1 MARPAAIRT
10 LVFDIIGTV
19 VDEAGSRAAQ
29 TAEALSAA
37 GVGPALA
44 QRVAADWQQRLD
56 TAISEIAVGQ
66 APWRTSEELHLATLS
81 QALATA
87 GPAQATPAGP
97 AQATPVGPA
106 QATPAG
112 LSEAAPVGLSEADSA
127 GLSQD
132 ASAGLAGVD
141 RASLARA
148 AQRLAPWPD
157 SAEALATLARSFTV
171 VALSNA
177 SLAQLASM
185 FSAGG
190 LTWHCVLSSELVQ
203 TYKPDPAVYDLALT
217 RLELAPEQTMMV
229 AAHPWDL
236 RAAASHGMRTCYI
249 ARPGEGTPADG
260 DHFDL
265 RAADLADLARI
276 LTG

>member
-1 MARPAAIRT
+1 LRAGASGDGAANRN
-10 LVFDIIGTV
+10 
-19 VDEAGSRAAQ
+19 EAGSRAAQ

-37 GVGPALA
+37 GAGPALA
-44 QRVAADWQQRLD
+44 QRVAADWQRRLD
-56 TAISEIAVGQ
+56 SAISEISAGH
-66 APWRTSEELHLATLS
+66 APWRSSEELHLATLS
-81 QALATA
+81 QALTA
-87 GPAQATPAGP
+87 
-97 AQATPVGPA
+97 
-106 QATPAG
+106 
-112 LSEAAPVGLSEADSA
+112 AALAEADPA
-127 GLSQD
+127 
-132 ASAGLAGVD
+132 ALAAADPAALAEVD
-141 RASLARA
+141 QAALARA
-148 AQRLAPWPD
+148 GYRLAPWPD
-157 SAEALATLARSFTV
+157 SAAALATLARSFTV

-217 RLELAPEQTMMV
+217 RLGIAPEQTMMV

-236 RAAASHGMRTCYI
+236 RAAASHGMRTCYV
-249 ARPGEGTPADG
+249 ARPGEGRPADD

-265 RAADLADLARI
+265 RAAGLADLARI

>member
-1 MARPAAIRT
+1 MERPAGIRT

-29 TAEALSAA
+29 TAEALGAA
-37 GVGPALA
+37 GAGPALA
-44 QRVAADWQQRLD
+44 QRVAADWQRRLD
-56 TAISEIAVGQ
+56 AAISEISAGH
-66 APWRTSEELHLATLS
+66 APWRSSEELHLATLS
-81 QALATA
+81 QALTA
-87 GPAQATPAGP
+87 AAPAQADPATP
-97 AQATPVGPA
+97 AQADPA
-106 QATPAG
+106 A
-112 LSEAAPVGLSEADSA
+112 
-127 GLSQD
+127 
-132 ASAGLAGVD
+132 LAGVEP
-141 RASLARA
+141 AALARA
-148 AQRLAPWPD
+148 GYRLAPWPD
-157 SAEALATLARSFTV
+157 SAAALATLARSFTV

-203 TYKPDPAVYDLALT
+203 TYKPDPAVYDFALT
-217 RLELAPEQTMMV
+217 RLGLAPEQTMMV

-236 RAAASHGMRTCYI
+236 RAAAGHGMRTCYV
-249 ARPGEGTPADG
+249 ARPGEGRPADD

-265 RAADLADLARI
+265 RAADLADLARL

>member
-1 MARPAAIRT
+1 MGRPTGIRT

-37 GVGPALA
+37 GAGPALA
-44 QRVAADWQQRLD
+44 QRVAADWQRRLD
-56 TAISEIAVGQ
+56 SAISEISAGH
-66 APWRTSEELHLATLS
+66 APWRSSEELHLATLS
-81 QALATA
+81 QALTA
-87 GPAQATPAGP
+87 AAPAEADPA
-97 AQATPVGPA
+97 ALAKA
-106 QATPAG
+106 DPAG
-112 LSEAAPVGLSEADSA
+112 LAEADPA
-127 GLSQD
+127 ALAAVD
-132 ASAGLAGVD
+132 PAGLA
-141 RASLARA
+141 RAGY
-148 AQRLAPWPD
+148 RLAPWPD
-157 SAEALATLARSFTV
+157 SAAALATLARSFTV

-217 RLELAPEQTMMV
+217 RLGLAPEQTMMV

-236 RAAASHGMRTCYI
+236 RAAASHGMRTCYV
-249 ARPGEGTPADG
+249 ARPGEGRPADD

-265 RAADLADLARI
+265 RAADLADLART

>member
-1 MARPAAIRT
+1 MARPVAIRT

-37 GVGPALA
+37 AVGPALA
-44 QRVAADWQQRLD
+44 QRIATDWQQRLD
-56 TAISEIAVGQ
+56 TAISEIAAGQ
-66 APWRTSEELHLATLS
+66 APWRSSEELHLATLS
-81 QALATA
+81 QALTA
-87 GPAQATPAGP
+87 AD
-97 AQATPVGPA
+97 
-106 QATPAG
+106 
-112 LSEAAPVGLSEADSA
+112 LSGVDSA
-127 GLSQD
+127 GL
-132 ASAGLAGVD
+132 AWAGH
-141 RASLARA
+141 
-148 AQRLAPWPD
+148 RLAPWPD
-157 SAEALATLARSFTV
+157 SAAALATLACSFTV

-177 SLAQLASM
+177 SLAQLTSM

-217 RLELAPEQTMMV
+217 RLGLAPEQTMMV

-236 RAAASHGMRTCYI
+236 RAAARHGMRTCYV
-249 ARPGEGTPADG
+249 ARPGEGRPADD

-265 RAADLADLARI
+265 YAADLADLARI